1 MCNASQTM
9 RSRNTAESILSETEA
24 VYEVEMLQDGM
35 PPLADTNIMYKT
47 KLIRLGILAAIM
59 LFGAASRPA
68 HALEEYLLTPGDVIK
83 VSVFK
88 NPDLTL
94 DARVSEAGTI
104 GFPLLGSVPVA
115 GLTLP
120 SAERKIA
127 QLLKDGGFVLS
138 PQVNIL
144 LTTAVGNQVAV
155 LGQVNKP
162 GRYPIEGAG
171 GNLTGMLAAA
181 GGISGTGADVV
192 IVTGQRNSKPF
203 RREIDVVNMSL
214 NGAMAD
220 DIELRGGDTLFVNR
234 APMFYIYGQVQR
246 AGGYRLEKGM
256 TVMQALADGGG
267 MTGKASSR
275 GIVLHRR
282 DATGKVKE
290 SGASLDE
297 DVRDQDVIY
306 VKESVF

>member
-1 MCNASQTM
+1 
-9 RSRNTAESILSETEA
+9 
-24 VYEVEMLQDGM
+24 VEMLQDGRECR
-35 PPLADTNIMYKT
+35 PSLTQTIMYKT
-47 KLIRLGILAAIM
+47 KLFKLGVLAAIM
-59 LFGAASRPA
+59 LFGAAVKPA
-68 HALEEYLLTPGDVIK
+68 YALEEYLLTPGDVIK

-88 NPDLTL
+88 NPDLML

-120 SAERKIA
+120 AAERKIA
-127 QLLKDGGFVLS
+127 QLLKDGGFVLN

-155 LGQVNKP
+155 LGQVNRP

-171 GNLTGMLAAA
+171 GNLTGMLAQA

-192 IVTGQRNSKPF
+192 IVTGARNGKPF

-214 NGAMAD
+214 NGTTAD

-234 APMFYIYGQVQR
+234 SPMFYIYGQVQKP
-246 AGGYRLEKGM
+246 GQYRLEKGM

-267 MTGKASSR
+267 MTGKGTSR

-282 DATGKVKE
+282 DAAGKVKE

>member
-1 MCNASQTM
+1 MRWKCFKIERNAAQGPD
-9 RSRNTAESILSETEA
+9 A
-24 VYEVEMLQDGM
+24 
-35 PPLADTNIMYKT
+35 NIMYKA
-47 KLIRLGILAAIM
+47 KLIKLGILAAVM
-59 LFGAASRPA
+59 LFGAAHKPA
-68 HALEEYLLTPGDVIK
+68 YALEEYLLTAGDVIK

-88 NPDLTL
+88 NPDLLL

-120 SAERKIA
+120 AAERKIA
-127 QLLKDGGFVLS
+127 QLLKDGGFVLN

-171 GNLTGMLAAA
+171 GNLTGMLAEA
-181 GGISGTGADVV
+181 GGIAATGADVV
-192 IVTGQRNSKPF
+192 IVTGLRNGKPF

-214 NGAMAD
+214 NGTTAD

-234 APMFYIYGQVQR
+234 SSMFYIYGQVQR
-246 AGGYRLEKGM
+246 PGQYRLEKGM

-267 MTGKASSR
+267 MTGKGTSR
-275 GIVLHRR
+275 GLVLHRR

>member
-1 MCNASQTM
+1 
-9 RSRNTAESILSETEA
+9 
-24 VYEVEMLQDGM
+24 VEMLQDGRECR
-35 PPLADTNIMYKT
+35 PSLTQTIMYKT
-47 KLIRLGILAAIM
+47 KLFKLGVLAAIM
-59 LFGAASRPA
+59 LFGAAVKPA
-68 HALEEYLLTPGDVIK
+68 YALEEYLLTPGDVIK

-88 NPDLTL
+88 NPDLML

-120 SAERKIA
+120 AAERKIA
-127 QLLKDGGFVLS
+127 QLLKDGGFVLN

-155 LGQVNKP
+155 LGQVNRP

-171 GNLTGMLAAA
+171 GNLTGMLAQA
-181 GGISGTGADVV
+181 GGIASTGADVV
-192 IVTGQRNSKPF
+192 IVTGQRNGKPF
-203 RREIDVVNMSL
+203 RREIDIVNMSL
-214 NGAMAD
+214 NGSVAD

-234 APMFYIYGQVQR
+234 SPMFYIYGQVQR
-246 AGGYRLEKGM
+246 PGGYRLEKGM

-267 MTGKASSR
+267 MTGKGTSR

-282 DATGKVKE
+282 DASGKVKE
-290 SGASLDE
+290 SGTSLDE

>member
-1 MCNASQTM
+1 M
-9 RSRNTAESILSETEA
+9 EA
-24 VYEVEMLQDGM
+24 VNKWKCFKIERKGRPRLTQ
-35 PPLADTNIMYKT
+35 TIMYKT
-47 KLIRLGILAAIM
+47 KLFKLGVLAAIM
-59 LFGAASRPA
+59 LLGVALKPA
-68 HALEEYLLTPGDVIK
+68 YALEEYLLTPGDVIK

-88 NPDLTL
+88 NPDLML

-104 GFPLLGSVPVA
+104 GFPLIGSVPVA

-120 SAERKIA
+120 AAERKIA
-127 QLLKDGGFVLS
+127 QLLKDGGFVLN

-155 LGQVNKP
+155 LGQVNRP

-171 GNLTGMLAAA
+171 GNLTGMLAEA
-181 GGISGTGADVV
+181 GGIATTGADVV
-192 IVTGQRNSKPF
+192 IVTGMRNGKTF

-214 NGAMAD
+214 NGTTAD

-234 APMFYIYGQVQR
+234 SPMFYIYGQVQR
-246 AGGYRLEKGM
+246 PGGYRLEKSM

-267 MTGKASSR
+267 MTGKGTSR

>member
-1 MCNASQTM
+1 M
-9 RSRNTAESILSETEA
+9 RSEDPTLGEMED
-24 VYEVEMLQDGM
+24 VERWKCFKIERECRPWLTQ
-35 PPLADTNIMYKT
+35 IMYKT
-47 KLIRLGILAAIM
+47 NLFKLGVLAAIM
-59 LFGAASRPA
+59 LFGAALKPA
-68 HALEEYLLTPGDVIK
+68 YALEEYLLTPGDVIK

-88 NPDLTL
+88 NPDLLL

-120 SAERKIA
+120 AAERKIA
-127 QLLKDGGFVLS
+127 QLLKDGGFVLN

-155 LGQVNKP
+155 LGQVNRP

-171 GNLTGMLAAA
+171 GNLTGMLAQA
-181 GGISGTGADVV
+181 GGIAGSGADVV
-192 IVTGQRNSKPF
+192 IVTGMRNGKSF

-214 NGAMAD
+214 SGSTAD

-234 APMFYIYGQVQR
+234 SPMFYIYGQVQR
-246 AGGYRLEKGM
+246 PGQYRLEKGM

-267 MTGKASSR
+267 MTGKGTSR

>member
-1 MCNASQTM
+1 M
-9 RSRNTAESILSETEA
+9 EA
-24 VYEVEMLQDGM
+24 VERWKCFKIERECRPRLTQ
-35 PPLADTNIMYKT
+35 TIMYKT
-47 KLIRLGILAAIM
+47 KSIKLGILAAIV
-59 LFGAASRPA
+59 LFGAVLKPA
-68 HALEEYLLTPGDVIK
+68 YALEEYLLTPGDVIK

-88 NPDLTL
+88 NPDLML

-104 GFPLLGSVPVA
+104 GFPLVGSVPVA

-120 SAERKIA
+120 AAERKIA
-127 QLLKDGGFVLS
+127 QLLKDGGFVLN

-171 GNLTGMLAAA
+171 GNLTGMLAEA
-181 GGISGTGADVV
+181 GGIAATGADVV
-192 IVTGQRNSKPF
+192 IVTGMRNGKPF

-214 NGAMAD
+214 NGTTAD

-234 APMFYIYGQVQR
+234 SPTFYIYGQVQR
-246 AGGYRLEKGM
+246 PGGYRLEKGM

-267 MTGKASSR
+267 MTGKGTSR

>member
-1 MCNASQTM
+1 MT
-9 RSRNTAESILSETEA
+9 SEDPTLGEMEA
-24 VYEVEMLQDGM
+24 VERWKCFKIERVYRPWFTQ
-35 PPLADTNIMYKT
+35 IMYKT
-47 KLIRLGILAAIM
+47 KLFKLGVLAAIM
-59 LFGAASRPA
+59 LFGTALKPA
-68 HALEEYLLTPGDVIK
+68 YALEEYLLTPGDVIK

-88 NPDLTL
+88 NPDLLL

-120 SAERKIA
+120 AAERKIA
-127 QLLKDGGFVLS
+127 QLLKDGGFVLN

-155 LGQVNKP
+155 LGQVNRP

-171 GNLTGMLAAA
+171 GNLTGMLAQG
-181 GGISGTGADVV
+181 GGIATTGADVV
-192 IVTGQRNSKPF
+192 IVTGMRNGKPF

-214 NGAMAD
+214 TGTAAD

-234 APMFYIYGQVQR
+234 SPMFYIYGQVQR
-246 AGGYRLEKGM
+246 PGQYRLEKGM

-267 MTGKASSR
+267 MTGKGTSR

-282 DATGKVKE
+282 DASGKVKE

>member
-1 MCNASQTM
+1 
-9 RSRNTAESILSETEA
+9 LD
-24 VYEVEMLQDGM
+24 MLQDRAGCR
-35 PPLADTNIMYKT
+35 PWPTQTIMYKT
-47 KLIRLGILAAIM
+47 KLIKLGILAVIM
-59 LFGAASRPA
+59 LFGAALRPA
-68 HALEEYLLTPGDVIK
+68 YALEEYLLTPGDVIK

-88 NPDLTL
+88 NPDLLL

-104 GFPLLGSVPVA
+104 GFPLLGSVPVS

-120 SAERKIA
+120 AAERKIA
-127 QLLKDGGFVLS
+127 QLLKDGGFVLN

-171 GNLTGMLAAA
+171 GNLTGMLAEA
-181 GGISGTGADVV
+181 GGISTAGADVV
-192 IVTGQRNSKPF
+192 IVTGMRNGKPF

-214 NGAMAD
+214 NGSTAD

-234 APMFYIYGQVQR
+234 SAMFYIYGQVQR
-246 AGGYRLEKGM
+246 PGGYRLEKGM

-267 MTGKASSR
+267 MTGKGTSR

-297 DVRDQDVIY
+297 DVKDQDVIY

>member
-1 MCNASQTM
+1 M
-9 RSRNTAESILSETEA
+9 
-24 VYEVEMLQDGM
+24 EMIQVGTGT
-35 PPLADTNIMYKT
+35 PPSADTNIMSKT
-47 KLIRLGILAAIM
+47 KLIKLAVLAAIV
-59 LFGAASRPA
+59 LFATALRPA

-88 NPDLTL
+88 NPDLML

-120 SAERKIA
+120 AAERKIA
-127 QLLKDGGFVLS
+127 QLLKDGGFVIN

-171 GNLTGMLAAA
+171 GNLTGMLAQA
-181 GGISGTGADVV
+181 GGIATTGADVV
-192 IVTGQRNSKPF
+192 IVTGLRNGKPF

-214 NGAMAD
+214 SGTTAD

-234 APMFYIYGQVQR
+234 SPMFYIYGQVQR
-246 AGGYRLEKGM
+246 PGGYRLEKGM

-267 MTGKASSR
+267 VTGKGTSR

-282 DATGKVKE
+282 DGTGKVKE